1 VSFKDLAI
9 KGEIIMASPI
19 VTLAKESLGWLTALS
34 VLMIIAGLLAIVVP
48 PAAGIAVAIFVGWL
62 LIFSGGAHLAF
73 AWRTRTTAGF
83 LWELL
88 LGILYVAVGA
98 YVLLHPVAGLA
109 TLTLALA
116 IYLFVEGI
124 LELALSFLLR
134 PMPGSSWILFDGVI
148 TLILAVMI
156 WRTWPSS
163 TEWVIGTLVGVSMLF
178 SGLTRLMLCLA
189 GRRLVAKVT

>member
-1 VSFKDLAI
+1 
-9 KGEIIMASPI
+9 MASSI
-19 VTLAKESLGWLTALS
+19 VTLAKESLGWLIAIS
-34 VLMIIAGLLAIVVP
+34 VLMIIAGVLAIVVP

-62 LIFSGGAHLAF
+62 LVFSGGAHLAF

-88 LGILYVAVGA
+88 LGILYIAVGA

-134 PMPGSSWILFDGVI
+134 PMPGSNWILFDGVI

-163 TEWVIGTLVGVSMLF
+163 SEWVIGTLVGISMLF

-189 GRRLVAKVT
+189 GRRLVAKAS